1 MRKTTG
7 SVQSVLICAARS
19 VKRNVANLSVM
30 VPHGSALRNTSLARI
45 LVLDG
50 MKVQSAK
57 GENGNVLLVPDFAVT
72 NARKMSLV
80 LNARIISLFVL
91 LVKASAVKSVRI
103 SPRDLPAVPRPTS
116 LSVPVVRKHARTS
129 ASDILKIPFVLI
141 VDGFVNHPKWNAMVN
156 AKRDQLEVSALE
168 ETSNVLPI
176 R

>member
-1 MRKTTG
+1 MRKTPG
-7 SVQSVLICAARS
+7 SVQIILICAAIS
-19 VKRNVANLSVM
+19 VKRNVTTLSVM
-30 VPHGSALRNTSLARI
+30 VPHGSVLRNTSLARI
-45 LVLDG
+45 IVLDG

-57 GENGNVLLVPDFAVT
+57 KENGNVLLVPGFAVKY
-72 NARKMSLV
+72 ARKMLLV

-116 LSVPVVRKHARTS
+116 LSVPVVRKHARIS
-129 ASDILKIPFVLI
+129 ASDTLKTPNALI